1 MKKAPRRFIDHLL
14 QAKGFSSDAEQVKV
28 RPCALIS
35 DVDVSTFILR
45 VLYSYRDDLPE
56 NAVKRVRRQAKF
68 SVYIYTD
75 LCSRGLC
82 FWCCQ

>member
-1 MKKAPRRFIDHLL
+1 M
-14 QAKGFSSDAEQVKV
+14 

-35 DVDVSTFILR
+35 DVDASTFILR

-68 SVYIYTD
+68 SGYIYTD

-82 FWCCQ
+82 FCCCQQVSLGQ